1 MVPYGKRN
9 FADGIKDLEMVGL
22 SWITQWVLI
31 RVRAGDVMTEAEE
44 GEVTTV
50 AYARVTQGHE
60 PRNVASL

>member
-1 MVPYGKRN
+1 
-9 FADGIKDLEMVGL
+9 MVGL